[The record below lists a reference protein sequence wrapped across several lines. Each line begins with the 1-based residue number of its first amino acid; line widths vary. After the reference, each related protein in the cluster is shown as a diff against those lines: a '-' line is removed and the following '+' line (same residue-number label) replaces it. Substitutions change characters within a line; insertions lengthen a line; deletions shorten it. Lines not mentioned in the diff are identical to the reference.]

1 MKSCRELLGLSQ
13 QAFADQ
19 LGLAL
24 RTYQNYE
31 RGDRT
36 VTKELMDALWG
47 TFGVDPIWVMRGSGE
62 MRRVMSSIEEP
73 PAVNGPAVGVDKG
86 RYASDSFHH
95 DFALVPRYRVHAS
108 AGSGSVVESEEIDGH
123 VAFRRDYL
131 RREGLHV
138 RNLATLYAR
147 GDSMSPTIRDRALLL
162 VDVSIDKAKEEGV
175 YLLSRDD
182 GALSVKRVQPVGN
195 ARLRVISDNPAYPP
209 LDLDTPELSVRGLV
223 VLVSQRP

>member
-1 MKSCRELLGLSQ
+1 MKLCRERLGLSQ

-36 VTKELMDALWG
+36 ITRELMDALWG
-47 TFGVDPIWVMRGSGE
+47 TFGVDPIWVMRGTGDMQRRLSTIGGVEVASGS
-62 MRRVMSSIEEP
+62 V
-73 PAVNGPAVGVDKG
+73 VGEKAG
-86 RYASDSFHH
+86 RYVNESFHH
-95 DFALVPRYRVHAS
+95 DFALVPRYRVQAS
-108 AGSGSVVESEEIDGH
+108 AGSGAVVDSEEIDGH

-138 RNLATLYAR
+138 RTLATLYAK
-147 GDSMSPTIRDRALLL
+147 GDSMAPTIRDKALLL
-162 VDVSIDKAKEEGV
+162 VDTAVIEAREEGV

-182 GALSVKRVQPVGN
+182 GALSVKRVQPVGQS
-195 ARLRVISDNPAYPP
+195 RLRVISDNSAYPP
-209 LDLDTPELSVRGLV
+209 LDLSTSDVAVRGLV

>member
-1 MKSCRELLGLSQ
+1 ME
-13 QAFADQ
+13 
-19 LGLAL
+19 
-24 RTYQNYE
+24 E
-31 RGDRT
+31 PVGD
-36 VTKELMDALWG
+36 L
-47 TFGVDPIWVMRGSGE
+47 SGE
-62 MRRVMSSIEEP
+62 GAARYE
-73 PAVNGPAVGVDKG
+73 VGQFAK
-86 RYASDSFHH
+86 

-209 LDLDTPELSVRGLV
+209 LDLHTPELSVRGLV